1 MRRFLYVAII
11 ILSITGL
18 AACSQAEKRS
28 LMNNKN
34 YSMSQTSSTETG
46 VGISVL
52 VSFVF
57 IVIPKQI
64 NP

>member
-18 AACSQAEKRS
+18 AACSQAEKGS
-28 LMNNKN
+28 QMNNKN
-34 YSMSQTSSTETG
+34 YSTSQTSSTETG

-52 VSFVF
+52 VTLIF
-57 IVIPKQI
+57 IVIPRQF
-64 NP
+64 NT